1 MLSCLP
7 PWGSTASCS
16 GPQIRTQQPPSQPP
30 TSAWGRT
37 EGAEGSAGHP
47 GPSPTL
53 TQPILEARAPCPFAE
68 QSCKFWGGTRP
79 PHLCLT
85 QALRAWPG
93 VPSIPGWTGGKL
105 PSVLLQPPAFPG
117 TLSGLWPPSP
127 QPCGL
132 QGTPT
137 GTFQVILAGLH
148 RCGAGQGGRG
158 LATGVDPR
166 TLDSPA
172 CWPRSLASSGNS
184 LGAGIRLECGSQAKG
199 RESPT

>member
-1 MLSCLP
+1 MLSCLL
-7 PWGSTASCS
+7 PWGSTAPALPPKSEPS
-16 GPQIRTQQPPSQPP
+16 SPPASPQPLPGGGLRSRGLSWPPWAFPSPK
-30 TSAWGRT
+30 SA
-37 EGAEGSAGHP
+37 HP
-47 GPSPTL
+47 GGQSPLSLCRTN
-53 TQPILEARAPCPFAE
+53 
-68 QSCKFWGGTRP
+68 SGGTRSP
-79 PHLCLT
+79 PPSHTGTEGL
-85 QALRAWPG
+85 AG
-93 VPSIPGWTGGKL
+93 VPSIPGWAGGRL

-148 RCGAGQGGRG
+148 RCGAGPGGRG

-172 CWPRSLASSGNS
+172 CWPGSLASPGIS
-184 LGAGIRLECGSQAKG
+184 LGAGIRLECGSQANG